1 MKKFLLVDG
10 SNLLF
15 QMFYG
20 MPSRILNKQGKAIQ
34 GVLGFTGAL
43 IKILRAAE
51 PDHVLA
57 VFDGENEDSRKAI
70 YSGYKSQ
77 RTDYRNIP
85 ESENPFSQLYDV
97 YTALDFMGIKHFETR
112 DCEADELIAGYA
124 LELAKSGK
132 VIISSSDSDFF
143 QLISDRI
150 SVLRYSGGAAVF
162 CTPEYVKE
170 KFGIAPE
177 QYADFKAL
185 TGDKSDNIKGAEGIG
200 IKTAAGLLG
209 EYGNLENIMENPLS
223 IKKPSVRAS
232 IMKNSGRL
240 ILSRTVIKL
249 GPLDSL
255 PLSAG
260 EFEYSYDGITANEV
274 MTGTGLK

>member
-249 GPLDSL
+249 GPLESL

>member
-20 MPSRILNKQGKAIQ
+20 MPSRILNKQGKAIH

-162 CTPEYVKE
+162 CTPEYVTE

-209 EYGNLENIMENPLS
+209 EYGNLENIIENPLS